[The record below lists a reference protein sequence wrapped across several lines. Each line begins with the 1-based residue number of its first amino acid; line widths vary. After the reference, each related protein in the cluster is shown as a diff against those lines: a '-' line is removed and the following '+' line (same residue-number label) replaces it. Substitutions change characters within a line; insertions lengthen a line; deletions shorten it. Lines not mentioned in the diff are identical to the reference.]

1 MTNFS
6 VQSELQ
12 DEIVEAI
19 RKCINRNMQQ
29 DEIQALFP
37 NQVLRD
43 DVLELLNRYCT
54 VVYYPLEDENNNGFH
69 ITDIPDKN
77 GKLHTFVFINSAQT
91 LEKQIFTAA
100 HELGHIWQVD
110 QYVEQECDLE
120 VGEALRERI
129 INRFAAELMIPQK
142 VFEES
147 YRVEYQKVEM
157 PDKIITLGNMLV
169 VIVNLMNQFL
179 VPEKAIVVRCFELH
193 KISQQT
199 ANLILGEGEVRKD
212 IIDKKI
218 GEIIRDNGYIKFQNP
233 TNKKWI
239 ARYADLLDKADRS
252 GKISKDKIKKIR
264 TMFSINEEDIQEKL
278 NDPLNVEGPN
288 AS

>member
-1 MTNFS
+1 
-6 VQSELQ
+6 
-12 DEIVEAI
+12 
-19 RKCINRNMQQ
+19 
-29 DEIQALFP
+29 
-37 NQVLRD
+37 
-43 DVLELLNRYCT
+43 
-54 VVYYPLEDENNNGFH
+54 
-69 ITDIPDKN
+69 
-77 GKLHTFVFINSAQT
+77 
-91 LEKQIFTAA
+91 
-100 HELGHIWQVD
+100 
-110 QYVEQECDLE
+110 
-120 VGEALRERI
+120 
-129 INRFAAELMIPQK
+129 
-142 VFEES
+142 
-147 YRVEYQKVEM
+147 M
-157 PDKIITLGNMLV
+157 PDKKITLGNMLV